1 MALPRNIN
9 HVVFGQYDIV
19 TWFYSPYPEEFVPP
33 GTLLPRLFVCP
44 QCFKYTKDE
53 TAAGGHQ
60 VKGTSHRTIFLQSQ
74 ALCKKQ
80 KEYPGRLVYTKK
92 DIHIY
97 QLDGRDDKVHSL
109 LRTLAHF
116 HVAHLSMSIT
126 FLQALPRPQNVVPR
140 R

>member
-1 MALPRNIN
+1 MALPRYID

-19 TWFYSPYPEEFVPP
+19 TWFYSPYPEEFVPA

-44 QCFKYTKDE
+44 RCFKYTKDE

-60 VKGTSHRTIFLQSQ
+60 VIILLTGHIFLQCQ
-74 ALCKKQ
+74 VLCKKN

-92 DIHIY
+92 DLRIY
-97 QLDGRDDKVHSL
+97 QLDGRDDKV
-109 LRTLAHF
+109 LRSREVWLICC
-116 HVAHLSMSIT
+116 VARLSMSLT
-126 FLQALPRPQNVVPR
+126 FLQALPRPQNIIPR